1 MKINRLS
8 GRERGEENLAKVRSY
23 LAGLKTASQ
32 SLPSEDGHPNI
43 TAIAEASGVLR
54 NVFYTNAGVKRLL
67 AEFVGG
73 SGGSTEQ
80 TASLARAER
89 QLEVKDRRILQLEQQ
104 LASVKAEAEELRK
117 RLAAAEQKLTRYK
130 LIEEEVLKAGRRVI
144 P

>member
-23 LAGLKTASQ
+23 LVGLEAASQ
-32 SLPSEDGHPNI
+32 SLPLEDGRPNI

-67 AEFVGG
+67 ADFLGG
-73 SGGSTEQ
+73 CGGSTEQ
-80 TASLARAER
+80 QPRLACAER
-89 QLEVKDRRILQLEQQ
+89 QLEIRDRRILQLEQQ
-104 LASVKAEAEELRK
+104 LASVKAETEELRK
-117 RLAAAEQKLTRYK
+117 RLAAAEQKLGRYK
-130 LIEEEVLKAGRRVI
+130 LIEEEVLKAGRRII

>member
-1 MKINRLS
+1 MKVNRLS
-8 GRERGEENLAKVRSY
+8 GRERGQENLAKVRRY
-23 LAGLKTASQ
+23 LAGLKAAGQ
-32 SLPSEDGHPNI
+32 SLPFEDGRPNI

-67 AEFVGG
+67 AESIGG
-73 SGGSTEQ
+73 CGAPEAP
-80 TASLARAER
+80 ASLARAER
-89 QLEVKDRRILQLEQQ
+89 QLEIKDRRILQLEQQ

-117 RLAAAEQKLTRYK
+117 RLTTAEQKLVRYK